1 MPVASNNSFSTFCS
15 SFLKYKPSVERPL
28 TIALVGGGG
37 KTHLLFWL
45 AREFKRMGHNVCAT
59 TTTKMYKPLHSDLDQ
74 LCLFSDAVPLAKPG
88 ISFIYREL
96 IRSHKTKAPQK
107 VKGLSLEQLDA
118 LRQRHQYSVFVV
130 EADGA
135 NRLPLKAPAGHEPCI
150 PYQCEVVI
158 GVTGAESIFKPANG
172 DFIHRWHEFSLLT
185 DCKRGALINEQVLK
199 PLINHRQGMFKSCLD
214 KHIKIWVINKID
226 LAVNQQQL
234 EQLALNIFDNEPLLS
249 MVALTQLTA
258 PEPIHRILNRTP

>member
-15 SFLKYKPSVERPL
+15 SFLKYQPSVEKPL

-59 TTTKMYKPLHSDLDQ
+59 TTTKMYKPLHSGLDQ
-74 LCLFSDAVPLAKPG
+74 LCLFSEVVPLAKPG
-88 ISFIYREL
+88 ISFIYHEL
-96 IRSHKTKAPQK
+96 IHSRMTEAKQK

-118 LRQRHQYSVFVV
+118 LQRHRQYSVFVV

-135 NRLPLKAPAGHEPCI
+135 NGLPLKAPAGHEPCI
-150 PYQCEVVI
+150 PHHCDVVI
-158 GVTGAESIFKPANG
+158 GVTGAESVFKPASA
-172 DFIHRWHEFSLLT
+172 DFIHRWDEFSLLT
-185 DCKRGALINEQVLK
+185 DCKGGASINEQVLK

-214 KHIKIWVINKID
+214 KHIKIWVINKVD

-234 EQLALNIFDNEPLLS
+234 EQLTLNIFDNEPLLS

-258 PEPIHRILNRTP
+258 PEPIHRIFSRTP